1 MFVLE
6 ALVLTFMTTP
16 AVSFLYPAQYRVR
29 AVAAGQ
35 NFASVA
41 GDHENKGSKDGD
53 RNSTDTSRKSRF
65 TVVLDRPEHLPGMMA
80 ITQILQPSTTT
91 LVDSENNVPTTK
103 DPINVEAL
111 RLIELSGSV
120 FSGVMKSSHAESL
133 LQTDP
138 LLGIFQ
144 TFGQLHG
151 INVSTALSVVSLE
164 DQTANVIDHIKTFG
178 SDMVLLPWLP
188 SWATTSSERDVGD
201 TTLFASSSN
210 AFGNF
215 FNPSHGLVPSNEH
228 AHFVRGVYSRAPCAV
243 GLFVDR
249 VRMRGQQ
256 AAGGKSHLVLPF
268 FGGPDDR
275 LALDFLVQLCTESSI
290 NATVIRISRREASE
304 LGSGVTKPQQAH
316 VADDQPHLTV
326 QSVRAPFS
334 L

>member
-16 AVSFLYPAQYRVR
+16 AVSFLYPAKYRVR

-41 GDHENKGSKDGD
+41 GDHENKVSKDGN
-53 RNSTDTSRKSRF
+53 RSSTDTSRKSRF

-80 ITQILQPSTTT
+80 ITQILQSSTTT
-91 LVDSENNVPTTK
+91 LVDSEKDATVSK
-103 DPINVEAL
+103 DPIHVEAL

-144 TFGQLHG
+144 TFGQLRG
-151 INVSTALSVVSLE
+151 VNVSTALSVVSLE
-164 DQTANVIDHIKTFG
+164 DQTANVIDHVKTFG

-188 SWATTSSERDVGD
+188 AWATTSSERDAGD
-201 TTLFASSSN
+201 TTLVASSSN

-228 AHFVRGVYSRAPCAV
+228 AHFVRGVFSRAPCAV

-249 VRMRGQQ
+249 VRTRGQQ
-256 AAGGKSHLVLPF
+256 VGGKPHLVLPF

-275 LALDFLVQLCTESSI
+275 LALDFLVQLCAESAI
-290 NATVIRISRREASE
+290 KATVIRISRREASE
-304 LGSGVTKPQQAH
+304 LGLGVTKPQQAH

-326 QSVRAPFS
+326 HSVRASFCS
-334 L
+334 